1 MYEGDMEAGRWMDLA
16 IDNRLSTLIMY
27 HDVVTDWSS
36 ALAGILVPMLFGVSP
51 GQS

>member
-1 MYEGDMEAGRWMDLA
+1 M
-16 IDNRLSTLIMY
+16 IMY

-36 ALAGILVPMLFGVSP
+36 ALAGFLVSMLFGVFP